1 MIPQDQ
7 QFRIRWSAT
16 SFGIRVTPGY
26 IISDALGSPDAEF
39 PEQSVTLPANATRW
53 IYGDTTND
61 GALTASA
68 THLGADQ
75 GNLYFI
81 GRVVTGPVG
90 VVSVDQP
97 AAVIPPDGI
106 DLLSGRALTLGNL
119 TVSGNLTVTGTQTAS
134 STIPTVEQRRFGL
147 PNVSAAVFDGATSG
161 TRITSTLTGQNI
173 GTGDFSMWARFRCPI
188 ASLVSSNPGILA
200 LGPNAADGSG
210 ANSFR
215 LGILASGALY
225 IRTNDAASLTTN
237 GDIAGFVSTYSGQ
250 IVDVV
255 ITRTGSTLKVYING
269 VDTAYVGTLDAAN
282 SINSVF
288 FHLGIGTLNVSVFP
302 ETIFRA
308 VLFNRALSQNDV
320 TELVTTGVNPADQW
334 GTTTPVISPSVLNGG
349 FETAGSGGTDAFASW
364 IEATTGSS
372 TVTRDTV
379 VFSPNGGAASAKIT
393 LDGANSFA
401 NVTSAASHVAG
412 KRYRLSLDYRHN
424 GSAAVPLQYNRG
436 AGVDVVT
443 SETWSPNVWNAVS
456 LEYISNGSGT
466 LNLSRTG
473 TITLGSSIW
482 FDNVT
487 WTRIGAIVNLDLTP
501 GVGLFFPD
509 MSTNVLHGIGNGG
522 ISHTMPKEYGTMT
535 VVVPLLHSDISATAG
550 TTKLFDL
557 PPNCGIVN
565 VELDRTLAMDP
576 GVTINV
582 GNGGS
587 ATRYASGL
595 AASSSGPIGAASS
608 FQTSES
614 SSATTAIFIQKSGAT
629 TSGSLRARITYQI
642 RG

>member
-1 MIPQDQ
+1 MSWNVQQPITGELAAAKANKGGDDLTNPATWRTNLDVPTNLEARRRALPEASGVFLDTAGTTKITSRLGSANAIGSSPFSIWLRFVVPQQANVPAAGAGLFGITNNTAGGNANDLEARIEASSVLNIY
-7 QFRIRWSAT
+7 FRANASAT
-16 SFGIRVTPGY
+16 
-26 IISDALGSPDAEF
+26 L
-39 PEQSVTLPANATRW
+39 ANATRW
-53 IYGDTTND
+53 TVNLAGFEGQLVDFVFTRSGTT
-61 GALTASA
+61 LSA
-68 THLGADQ
+68 
-75 GNLYFI
+75 FI
-81 GRVVTGPVG
+81 NG
-90 VVSVDQP
+90 S
-97 AAVIPPDGI
+97 AV
-106 DLLSGRALTLGNL
+106 
-119 TVSGNLTVTGTQTAS
+119 TVSQNQPGTDGYAH
-134 STIPTVEQRRFGL
+134 
-147 PNVSAAVFDGATSG
+147 AADA
-161 TRITSTLTGQNI
+161 LTGQFYQ
-173 GTGDFSMWARFRCPI
+173 TGVFSTA
-188 ASLVSSNPGILA
+188 AA
-200 LGPNAADGSG
+200 LGERIWRS
-210 ANSFR
+210 
-215 LGILASGALY
+215 
-225 IRTNDAASLTTN
+225 
-237 GDIAGFVSTYSGQ
+237 
-250 IVDVV
+250 
-255 ITRTGSTLKVYING
+255 
-269 VDTAYVGTLDAAN
+269 
-282 SINSVF
+282 
-288 FHLGIGTLNVSVFP
+288 
-302 ETIFRA
+302 
-308 VLFNRALSQNDV
+308 VLFNRALSLADIADLISN
-320 TELVTTGVNPADQW
+320 GVNPADQW

-436 AGVDVVT
+436 GGVDVVT

-482 FDNVT
+482 FDSVT

-509 MSTNVLHGIGNGG
+509 RSTNFCHGESDGG
-522 ISHTMPKEYGTMT
+522 ITHTLPREYGHMT
-535 VVVPLLHSDISATAG
+535 VVRTLLHSDISATAG

-557 PPNCGIVN
+557 PPNCGIVF
-565 VELDRTLAMDP
+565 VELDRTQAMDA
-576 GVTINV
+576 GITINV
-582 GNGGS
+582 GNGGA

-629 TSGSLRARITYQI
+629 TTGSLRARITYQI